1 MLNSNLLDKFKDLEG
16 QSIFSNSNITEKF
29 RKNYL
34 TYLHAVNAV
43 WLYQRRDTVKW
54 YKNPCILLL
63 FHGNNLLI
71 EFSEKSQTINSFLH
85 NRTVLMFISRYRILE
100 TLSANLIQI
109 KLIMTISS
117 VLPRLNY
124 VINLLANLLI
134 SVNHLQ
140 ILFHIRMEKSQC
152 RTISQKN
159 DKQFV

>member
-1 MLNSNLLDKFKDLEG
+1 MLFG
-16 QSIFSNSNITEKF
+16 FT
-29 RKNYL
+29 
-34 TYLHAVNAV
+34 
-43 WLYQRRDTVKW
+43 RDTVKW

-71 EFSEKSQTINSFLH
+71 EFNEKSQTINSFLH
-85 NRTVLMFISRYRILE
+85 NRTVLTFTSRYRILE
-100 TLSANLIQI
+100 TLSANFIQI
-109 KLIMTISS
+109 KTISS
-117 VLPRLNY
+117 VLPRLYY

-134 SVNHLQ
+134 LVNHLQ

>member
-71 EFSEKSQTINSFLH
+71 EFNEKSRTINTFAQQNCLNVHFSIQDIRDIIGKLDSNKAH
-85 NRTVLMFISRYRILE
+85 NDDFISTP
-100 TLSANLIQI
+100 TLKLRDKSISKPLNISEPSSNLVSHQNG
-109 KLIMTISS
+109 KKPM
-117 VLPRLNY
+117 PY
-124 VINLLANLLI
+124 
-134 SVNHLQ
+134 HLT
-140 ILFHIRMEKSQC
+140 K
-152 RTISQKN
+152 K
-159 DKQFV
+159 